1 MDELSTIFLALADPT
16 RRALLAQLQQGEA
29 TVTELA
35 APHSISV
42 PSVSRHLKVLEQ
54 AGLITKSRSA
64 QWRNC
69 RLQPAPLQKVEEW
82 MGPYRDFL
90 GNRLGRLDAQ
100 LAIAAERPDARPN
113 RRIDDDRLPATGS
126 KLHPYPNS
134 CCITAVGIQSVD

>member
-1 MDELSTIFLALADPT
+1 MDELSAIFLALADPT

-54 AGLITKSRSA
+54 AGLIIKSRSA

-69 RLQPAPLQKVEEW
+69 RLQPAPLQQVEEW
-82 MGPYRDFL
+82 MRPYRDFL
-90 GNRLGRLDAQ
+90 STRLDRLDAQ
-100 LAIAAERPDARPN
+100 LAINPDRPDELTEPE
-113 RRIDDDRLPATGS
+113 DR
-126 KLHPYPNS
+126 
-134 CCITAVGIQSVD
+134 

>member
-16 RRALLAQLQQGEA
+16 RRALLAQLQRGEA

-54 AGLITKSRSA
+54 AGLITKSKSA

-82 MGPYRDFL
+82 MRPYRDFL
-90 GNRLGRLDAQ
+90 STRLDQLDAQ
-100 LAIAAERPDARPN
+100 LAINPDRPDAFTELE
-113 RRIDDDRLPATGS
+113 DR
-126 KLHPYPNS
+126 
-134 CCITAVGIQSVD
+134 

>member
-1 MDELSTIFLALADPT
+1 MRECVIRLGAQMDELSAIFLALADPT

-69 RLQPAPLQKVEEW
+69 RLQPAPLQQVEEW
-82 MGPYRDFL
+82 MRPYRDFL
-90 GNRLGRLDAQ
+90 STRLDRLDGQ
-100 LAIAAERPDARPN
+100 LALNPERSDELTELE
-113 RRIDDDRLPATGS
+113 DR
-126 KLHPYPNS
+126 
-134 CCITAVGIQSVD
+134 

>member
-35 APHSISV
+35 APHPISV

-69 RLQPAPLQKVEEW
+69 RLQPAPLQQVEEW
-82 MGPYRDFL
+82 MRPYRDFWGTQL
-90 GNRLGRLDAQ
+90 DRLDTQ
-100 LAIAAERPDARPN
+100 LATSPDRPDALAELE
-113 RRIDDDRLPATGS
+113 DR
-126 KLHPYPNS
+126 
-134 CCITAVGIQSVD
+134 

>member
-1 MDELSTIFLALADPT
+1 MDDLSAIFLALADPT

-35 APHSISV
+35 APHAISV

-69 RLQPAPLQKVEEW
+69 RLEIAPLQQVEEW
-82 MGPYRDFL
+82 MRPYRDFL
-90 GNRLGRLDAQ
+90 GPRLDRLEAQ
-100 LAIAAERPDARPN
+100 LAANSEKPVEPTELE
-113 RRIDDDRLPATGS
+113 DR
-126 KLHPYPNS
+126 
-134 CCITAVGIQSVD
+134 

>member
-54 AGLITKSRSA
+54 AGLITKSKSA

-82 MGPYRDFL
+82 MRPYRDFL
-90 GNRLGRLDAQ
+90 STRLDRLDAQ
-100 LAIAAERPDARPN
+100 LAINPDRPDALTELK
-113 RRIDDDRLPATGS
+113 DR
-126 KLHPYPNS
+126 
-134 CCITAVGIQSVD
+134 

>member
-1 MDELSTIFLALADPT
+1 MIFLALADPT

-69 RLQPAPLQKVEEW
+69 RLQPARLQQVEEW
-82 MGPYRDFL
+82 MGPYREFL
-90 GNRLGRLDAQ
+90 GTRLDRLDAQ
-100 LAIAAERPDARPN
+100 LARTPERPDARTEPE
-113 RRIDDDRLPATGS
+113 DR
-126 KLHPYPNS
+126 
-134 CCITAVGIQSVD
+134 